1 VSKLTIARQQPESPE
16 PESEVLR
23 HRVEQSVTRMIGLAE
38 PLRIIGDNWGTYTA
52 DIEGVFEGLGKEGA

>member
-1 VSKLTIARQQPESPE
+1 
-16 PESEVLR
+16 
-23 HRVEQSVTRMIGLAE
+23 MIGLAE